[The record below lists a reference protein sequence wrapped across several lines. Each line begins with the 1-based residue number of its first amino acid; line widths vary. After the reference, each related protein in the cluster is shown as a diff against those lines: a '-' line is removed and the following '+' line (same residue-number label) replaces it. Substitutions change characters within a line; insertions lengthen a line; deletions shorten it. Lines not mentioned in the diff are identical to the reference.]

1 MKKVS
6 LKKAIE
12 ILGGTDNE
20 RLKQWKNILIKNF
33 IQMFNL
39 GK

>member
-12 ILGGTDNE
+12 IIGGTYFYDVE
-20 RLKQWKNILIKNF
+20 PI
-33 IQMFNL
+33 MY
-39 GK
+39 GVE